1 MRDSLVRERLMA
13 TLSGVFGGLAAL
25 LATIGLYGV
34 MSYMVARR
42 RNEIG
47 IRMALGADRRRR
59 DRDGDARGGR
69 PAARGRLR
77 RHGVGGGRGA
87 GRPDAAVRADPG
99 RSVDAGDGRG
109 GLGVV
114 AMLASY
120 LPALRASRL
129 EPTEAL
135 ERKE

>member
-1 MRDSLVRERLMA
+1 LLRERLMA
-13 TLSGVFGGLAAL
+13 TLSGFFGGLAAL

-42 RNEIG
+42 RSEIG
-47 IRMALGADRRRR
+47 IRMALGADRRDVVRMVMR
-59 DRDGDARGGR
+59 EAGVLLIAGVLVGTALAIA
-69 PAARGRLR
+69 AARTAATLLFGLR
-77 RHGVGGGRGA
+77 PGDPA
-87 GRPDAAVRADPG
+87 TLAIAA
-99 RSVDAGDGRG
+99 G
-109 GLGVV
+109 GLGLV

-135 ERKE
+135 REE